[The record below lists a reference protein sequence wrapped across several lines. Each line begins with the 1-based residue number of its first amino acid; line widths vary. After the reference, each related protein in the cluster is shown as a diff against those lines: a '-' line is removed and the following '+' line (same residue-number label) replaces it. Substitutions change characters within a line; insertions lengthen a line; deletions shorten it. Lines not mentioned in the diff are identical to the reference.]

1 MEAGVRIENKL
12 EYDQEYNRLRETQR
26 EKDEPCEE
34 NMTNE
39 CMSGMRL
46 IDLSLLN
53 KFLDKK
59 ACCRIFS
66 QRIDVQTGFD
76 FAAFLDNTTDSEK
89 HVSGTS
95 FTKRFN
101 MFLCQ
106 RQEGWGTN
114 DMYVPSFMLKRE
126 VRHVF
131 SSTLHVQCAG
141 VPHSCTLTG

>member
-1 MEAGVRIENKL
+1 MSDGGWNVTHLDCCKNKEVEAGVRIENKL
-12 EYDQEYNRLRETQR
+12 EYDQEYNWLRETQR

-59 ACCRIFS
+59 ACCRICS

-95 FTKRFN
+95 FTKRSICF
-101 MFLCQ
+101 C
-106 RQEGWGTN
+106 
-114 DMYVPSFMLKRE
+114 
-126 VRHVF
+126 VRGRRG
-131 SSTLHVQCAG
+131 G
-141 VPHSCTLTG
+141 VPMICMSLLLC